1 MVKSAGKNGR
11 SRRSGTRTRAGRAG
25 SAEEAAVSMSEN
37 VSVETLEIAADT
49 SGEST
54 SESACGNGHEEE
66 KICENGMSRDA
77 ETTENGPEGETR
89 EEEPA
94 VDAGTRAEASP
105 ASAER
110 VPGDLDILRGKLLC
124 EELEQNAVEQM
135 FQWMKEHSAEE
146 ESLSANLGE
155 VSGTALL
162 EAVHHG
168 RHVAMLS
175 LFLFEAFSRR
185 FELDIRWAR
194 LLAQAALWHDLGF
207 AAGGRRRHHKRS
219 MEIIEANDRLSLSFG
234 LEDSDRSLVALLARY
249 HRRAWPGMKHR
260 RFAALLARGEPL
272 PVPPGC
278 CIYYAGPCP
287 AAPGEII
294 GPCGPTTGARMDAYT
309 PAVLSY
315 GVNALIGKGP
325 LGPSVVAAMRG
336 RAVYFAATGG
346 AGMLI
351 ASCVRACEP
360 VAFLDLGAEA
370 VYRLCVKDMPVIV
383 AIDAAGG
390 NLYEKIAAGGGIS

>member
-1 MVKSAGKNGR
+1 MEAVRLNVPGAGDDILALRAGER
-11 SRRSGTRTRAGRAG
+11 VLLSGTVYTA
-25 SAEEAAVSMSEN
+25 
-37 VSVETLEIAADT
+37 
-49 SGEST
+49 
-54 SESACGNGHEEE
+54 
-66 KICENGMSRDA
+66 RDA
-77 ETTENGPEGETR
+77 
-89 EEEPA
+89 A
-94 VDAGTRAEASP
+94 
-105 ASAER
+105 
-110 VPGDLDILRGKLLC
+110 
-124 EELEQNAVEQM
+124 
-135 FQWMKEHSAEE
+135 
-146 ESLSANLGE
+146 
-155 VSGTALL
+155 
-162 EAVHHG
+162 
-168 RHVAMLS
+168 
-175 LFLFEAFSRR
+175 
-185 FELDIRWAR
+185 
-194 LLAQAALWHDLGF
+194 
-207 AAGGRRRHHKRS
+207 
-219 MEIIEANDRLSLSFG
+219 
-234 LEDSDRSLVALLARY
+234 
-249 HRRAWPGMKHR
+249 HR

>member
-1 MVKSAGKNGR
+1 M
-11 SRRSGTRTRAGRAG
+11 
-25 SAEEAAVSMSEN
+25 AA
-37 VSVETLEIAADT
+37 
-49 SGEST
+49 
-54 SESACGNGHEEE
+54 
-66 KICENGMSRDA
+66 
-77 ETTENGPEGETR
+77 
-89 EEEPA
+89 
-94 VDAGTRAEASP
+94 
-105 ASAER
+105 
-110 VPGDLDILRGKLLC
+110 
-124 EELEQNAVEQM
+124 
-135 FQWMKEHSAEE
+135 
-146 ESLSANLGE
+146 
-155 VSGTALL
+155 
-162 EAVHHG
+162 
-168 RHVAMLS
+168 LS
-175 LFLFEAFSRR
+175 L
-185 FELDIRWAR
+185 ELP
-194 LLAQAALWHDLGF
+194 LSQAALARLRSGDTVLLSGELYTARD
-207 AAGGRRRHHKRS
+207 AA
-219 MEIIEANDRLSLSFG
+219 
-234 LEDSDRSLVALLARY
+234 
-249 HRRAWPGMKHR
+249 HR

-325 LGPSVVAAMRG
+325 LGPSVAAAMRG

-360 VAFLDLGAEA
+360 VAFLDLDAEA